1 MNFNLKFSL
10 NSVKSGFL
18 SIFAL
23 CTIKLINHFRFL
35 ESIRT
40 NLIIKTNWIVNA
52 VISVFMVLNVKSFM
66 SLCIQVSKT
75 QKAAFDL
82 QYLAPTYPFNS
93 CGNGV
98 RFHTAVFWL
107 YFSQISNVICHINLT
122 SDQLKKVSVVSLQSG
137 VRWLMFSHGLFH
149 LKYRRKGRVGVT
161 PAAAYE
167 YQHVK
172 LIHG

>member
-1 MNFNLKFSL
+1 
-10 NSVKSGFL
+10 
-18 SIFAL
+18 
-23 CTIKLINHFRFL
+23 
-35 ESIRT
+35 
-40 NLIIKTNWIVNA
+40 
-52 VISVFMVLNVKSFM
+52 MVLNVKSFM

-137 VRWLMFSHGLFH
+137 VSGLMFSHGLFH
-149 LKYRRKGRVGVT
+149 LKYRRKGRGGGGNT
-161 PAAAYE
+161 SSCIWISACE
-167 YQHVK
+167 TDSWLEQRGTK
-172 LIHG
+172 LIFRSNVLIYVVVVLLNCNFSSRGCWHSLNF